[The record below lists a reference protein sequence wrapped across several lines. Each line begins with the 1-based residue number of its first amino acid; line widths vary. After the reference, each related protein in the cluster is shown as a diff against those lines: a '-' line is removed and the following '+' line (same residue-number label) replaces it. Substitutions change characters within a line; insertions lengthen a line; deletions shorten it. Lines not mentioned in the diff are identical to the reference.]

1 MTDTPETETGTAL
14 ALFPK
19 LNLPSVAGI
28 AEEMNKSFGTMYT
41 RIEAGIA
48 ELPTDMS
55 VAANRDK
62 VRSYAY
68 SISRTK
74 TGLDDAAA
82 DVAGEA
88 KTIVD
93 TVNAERRQLKSTLD
107 MLRDKARAPL
117 DAWEAKIEAQEKA
130 TADKLEDFASE
141 LSTCR
146 DQSSVFIAD
155 TMGEIAAE
163 IYCEEV
169 FGEAGAEQVEE
180 ERRITLQ
187 KMADMRTAKVRQ
199 EEEAAEL
206 EQLRREKAERE
217 AREAEEAAEKQRKI
231 DEENARLAEIA
242 EQERIAK
249 QVEERAAEVRRKNYE
264 LARFKLAKL
273 IDGAGVPGV
282 PSHVIAYFIEQAGE
296 MTFTDETYPAD
307 KVQKLGGARDE
318 TVRKLQKMAA
328 DRQAEEKAEA
338 EQKEAARI
346 ADEKRREAEAEEQ
359 RKEAAARAE
368 EDAKRREAAAKEE
381 ERQRIERQQAEQKA
395 AEEAR
400 AADIAHRR
408 RINAAAAEAIQ
419 RIAEDDLKPED
430 LAKAIV
436 LAIYKGQV
444 PHVTISY

>member
-19 LNLPSVAGI
+19 LNLPSVAGV
-28 AEEMNKSFGTMYT
+28 AEQMNKTFGTMYT

-217 AREAEEAAEKQRKI
+217 AAEAARKAEEERKEREAAEAKRQEEERARIAKEAEERAAREAAEKI
-231 DEENARLAEIA
+231 EAERREKEAA
-242 EQERIAK
+242 EQRAK
-249 QVEERAAEVRRKNYE
+249 EAEERAAK
-264 LARFKLAKL
+264 
-273 IDGAGVPGV
+273 
-282 PSHVIAYFIEQAGE
+282 
-296 MTFTDETYPAD
+296 
-307 KVQKLGGARDE
+307 
-318 TVRKLQKMAA
+318 AA
-328 DRQAEEKAEA
+328 EDA
-338 EQKEAARI
+338 
-346 ADEKRREAEAEEQ
+346 KRREIEAQERQ
-359 RKEAAARAE
+359 KEAAARAE

-381 ERQRIERQQAEQKA
+381 ERQRIERERLAKERADQE
-395 AEEAR
+395 R
-400 AADIAHRR
+400 AADEAHRR
-408 RINAAAAEAIQ
+408 KINGEIVAAMM
-419 RIAEDDLKPED
+419 
-430 LAKAIV
+430 KAFEVNETFARQIV
-436 LAIYKGQV
+436 VAIYKGQV
-444 PHVTISY
+444 PHVTINY

>member
-19 LNLPSVAGI
+19 LNLPSVAGV
-28 AEEMNKSFGTMYT
+28 AEQMNKSFGTMYT

-55 VAANRDK
+55 IAANRDK

-187 KMADMRTAKVRQ
+187 KMADMRTAKIRQ

-217 AREAEEAAEKQRKI
+217 AAEAAEREQIRLKEENERVAKLNAERIAREKEEARIAAEKEAAEKI
-231 DEENARLAEIA
+231 EAERREKEAA
-242 EQERIAK
+242 EQRAK
-249 QVEERAAEVRRKNYE
+249 EAEERAAK
-264 LARFKLAKL
+264 
-273 IDGAGVPGV
+273 
-282 PSHVIAYFIEQAGE
+282 
-296 MTFTDETYPAD
+296 
-307 KVQKLGGARDE
+307 
-318 TVRKLQKMAA
+318 AA
-328 DRQAEEKAEA
+328 EDA
-338 EQKEAARI
+338 
-346 ADEKRREAEAEEQ
+346 KRREAEALEAQ
-359 RKEAAARAE
+359 KEAAARAE

-419 RIAEDDLKPED
+419 LIAEDGLKPED

-444 PHVTISY
+444 PHVEISY